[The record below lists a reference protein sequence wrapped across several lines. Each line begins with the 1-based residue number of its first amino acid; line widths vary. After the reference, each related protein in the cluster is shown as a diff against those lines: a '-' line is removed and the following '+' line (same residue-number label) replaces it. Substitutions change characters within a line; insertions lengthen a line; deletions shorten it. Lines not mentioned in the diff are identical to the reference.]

1 MAARIVST
9 GARSVFAASATSVP
23 MRAAA
28 RNFHATTRNLAEA
41 APALPVR
48 KPVGAFRGG
57 LLGFL
62 LGSTLAGG
70 GVYGYTLR
78 DYKASNELLTE
89 DIYALQAACQR
100 LNTYVKALEE
110 KMDAAERKR
119 K

>member
-9 GARSVFAASATSVP
+9 GARSVLAASTTSMTMRTAT
-23 MRAAA
+23 
-28 RNFHATTRNLAEA
+28 RNFHATSRNLTDATA
-41 APALPVR
+41 ALPVR

-57 LLGFL
+57 LFGFL
-62 LGSTLAGG
+62 LGTTLAGG

-100 LNTYVKALEE
+100 LNAYVKELEDR
-110 KMDAAERKR
+110 MDAAERKR